1 MKVSEVKRINEI
13 AKITRQLANL
23 HNIENE
29 NYIKLTQGNVVEHF
43 QNVLLAI
50 KMYFEELTKDYKDI
64 VEFIGFLNKLAVQY
78 LLENNGEVDD

>member
-1 MKVSEVKRINEI
+1 MNKEDKRINEI
-13 AKITRQLANL
+13 AKITQQLANL